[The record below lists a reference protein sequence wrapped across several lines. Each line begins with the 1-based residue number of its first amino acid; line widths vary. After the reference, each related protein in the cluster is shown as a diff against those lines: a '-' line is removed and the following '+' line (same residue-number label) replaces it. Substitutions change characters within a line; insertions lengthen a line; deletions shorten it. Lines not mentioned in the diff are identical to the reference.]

1 MVVKFKEVE
10 MPKGNGCKGCVFKNP
25 AIRIWHCNHPSYDP
39 NKDVPCDLNCIF
51 VQEDFG
57 VIEKEELISGEW
69 KSDTDLQIKLISAL
83 DINLVDGLLQE
94 LTDICEEQGSRIR
107 PSSGESI
114 RDFIKRLIHNQ
125 GKDE

>member
-39 NKDVPCDLNCIF
+39 NKDVPCKFNCIF
-51 VQEDFG
+51 VED
-57 VIEKEELISGEW
+57 VDNT
-69 KSDTDLQIKLISAL
+69 DTAPQIKLISAL

-94 LTDICEEQGSRIR
+94 LTEICNEQGSRIR
-107 PSSGESI
+107 PGSGESI
-114 RDFIKRLIHNQ
+114 RDFVKRLIYNQ
-125 GKDE
+125 HRDE